1 MKKRW
6 AMGLLCCLL
15 LFQLAF
21 PAKAAGSVYFV
32 AAEESVL
39 PVTDATMPFWANGY
53 LYVPASVF
61 TNLGISVINNTAKK
75 MTVLEKDRRA
85 MLFDWAKGTA
95 QDSSGS
101 LFTPGVIQ
109 SGGLVFVPASTVA
122 NFFGLQYS
130 VTDVTNGY
138 LVWLR
143 SQDFGMSAKDF
154 ANAATYNMEE
164 RYNAYNRDA
173 TSSTTPNVPVTPS
186 APTRGAR
193 IHLCLEADQRTSGLL
208 DALDR
213 ANGWATFYCTPDFLE
228 SNGELLRRMAASG
241 HAVGILAESGEDTAE
256 QLRRMAASGHAV
268 GILAESG
275 EDTAEQLRRGNEA
288 LYRATLGKTRLAYVP
303 DADEAELQALG
314 EDGWRCL
321 TPSLDRAH
329 YKLESSSNASA
340 LMKRVSAR
348 RGDVSVWL
356 GTTASAA
363 GLREFVI
370 SAQGAGHYCRAMTE
384 IG

>member
-1 MKKRW
+1 MRKRW

-85 MLFDWAKGTA
+85 MLFDWAKGAA

-130 VTDVTNGY
+130 VTDVTAIWCG
-138 LVWLR
+138 
-143 SQDFGMSAKDF
+143 
-154 ANAATYNMEE
+154 
-164 RYNAYNRDA
+164 
-173 TSSTTPNVPVTPS
+173 
-186 APTRGAR
+186 
-193 IHLCLEADQRTSGLL
+193 C
-208 DALDR
+208 
-213 ANGWATFYCTPDFLE
+213 
-228 SNGELLRRMAASG
+228 
-241 HAVGILAESGEDTAE
+241 
-256 QLRRMAASGHAV
+256 
-268 GILAESG
+268 
-275 EDTAEQLRRGNEA
+275 
-288 LYRATLGKTRLAYVP
+288 
-303 DADEAELQALG
+303 
-314 EDGWRCL
+314 
-321 TPSLDRAH
+321 
-329 YKLESSSNASA
+329 
-340 LMKRVSAR
+340 
-348 RGDVSVWL
+348 
-356 GTTASAA
+356 
-363 GLREFVI
+363 GLRI
-370 SAQGAGHYCRAMTE
+370 SA
-384 IG
+384 